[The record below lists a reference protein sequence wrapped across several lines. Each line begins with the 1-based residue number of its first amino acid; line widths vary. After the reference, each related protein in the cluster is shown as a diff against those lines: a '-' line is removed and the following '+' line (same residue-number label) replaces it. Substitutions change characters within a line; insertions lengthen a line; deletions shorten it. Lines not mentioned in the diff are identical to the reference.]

1 MIVERLTECFYVAGT
16 VWHGAVAPENF
27 SREGALKRRSDVR
40 FSVLMLDRDG
50 DLSSSRQGDWPQ
62 GRKQRGGVRRLPL
75 ASRLRDERIDRVQ
88 DFSGKRG
95 VSIPRCCCRRT
106 HPNNFAYR
114 GMVTPLCS
122 TALFLEYEA
131 VLSRPETRQATGHS
145 LEDVASVMSALA
157 AIAEGVDISFRTRP
171 MLSDVADEM
180 VLEAA
185 LNRQAEAIVTHNVKD
200 LRPALGLG
208 VTVITPGEIVR
219 RLNT

>member
-1 MIVERLTECFYVAGT
+1 MAGATSQVVDILWDVYKLSAMRLVLDTNVIVAAFRSRN
-16 VWHGAVAPENF
+16 GASN
-27 SREGALKRRSDVR
+27 LLLR
-40 FSVLMLDRDG
+40 FAD
-50 DLSSSRQGDWPQ
+50 
-62 GRKQRGGVRRLPL
+62 
-75 ASRLRDERIDRVQ
+75 
-88 DFSGKRG
+88 
-95 VSIPRCCCRRT
+95 
-106 HPNNFAYR
+106 R

-131 VLSRPETRQATGHS
+131 VLSREETRKVTGHS

-185 LNRQAEAIVTHNVKD
+185 LNGQAEAIVTHNLKD
-200 LRPALGLG
+200 FRPALGLG

>member
-1 MIVERLTECFYVAGT
+1 MDDESDQNIDILWDVYKLSAMKLVLDTNVIVAAFRSRN
-16 VWHGAVAPENF
+16 GASN
-27 SREGALKRRSDVR
+27 LLLR
-40 FSVLMLDRDG
+40 FAD
-50 DLSSSRQGDWPQ
+50 
-62 GRKQRGGVRRLPL
+62 
-75 ASRLRDERIDRVQ
+75 
-88 DFSGKRG
+88 
-95 VSIPRCCCRRT
+95 
-106 HPNNFAYR
+106 R

-185 LNRQAEAIVTHNVKD
+185 LNGQAEAIVTHNVKD
-200 LRPALGLG
+200 FRPALGLG